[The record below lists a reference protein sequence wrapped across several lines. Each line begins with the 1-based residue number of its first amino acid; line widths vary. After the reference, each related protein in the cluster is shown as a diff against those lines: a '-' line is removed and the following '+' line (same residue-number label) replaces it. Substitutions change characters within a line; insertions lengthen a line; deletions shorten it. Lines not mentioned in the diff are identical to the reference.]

1 MNWRHT
7 DFQSVALP
15 TELPRRQP
23 HMLPHPFSPSIELPF
38 QSDMNPLTQAK
49 QMYYILPQA
58 PTLYVGPNQG
68 KGHRSPMSRYS
79 LHRPRRYRA
88 VWDRPAPGTRLLPS
102 PHSSIVSLG
111 YHPSGDGR
119 SIDFLRHTL
128 SKGLCRYTVPSSGR
142 FGVASSGHALELS
155 FTLLPG
161 AIVPLGAIM
170 PPKAI
175 APPRAIVPIRAI
187 MPSRAIVPSSA
198 IVPLCDSNHRSHRSI
213 PFGAPRRRVD
223 VPSPSSVERC
233 CRTDR
238 PHTETPSNLA
248 RLLRHVWG
256 LCRIA
261 ADVEHPLGRT
271 LDVGAGVV
279 VFLFKSLGPS
289 IAFPSVPSP
298 VGATGWSP
306 WGGASSPTT
315 QERNRLLAHTPIISH
330 AHPFPSPDAPFPRKA
345 RNICLE
351 QSNRHEL
358 LIKTIKCRRFRKA
371 ANPTHRAAHRYRLM
385 SIL

>member
-1 MNWRHT
+1 
-7 DFQSVALP
+7 
-15 TELPRRQP
+15 
-23 HMLPHPFSPSIELPF
+23 
-38 QSDMNPLTQAK
+38 
-49 QMYYILPQA
+49 
-58 PTLYVGPNQG
+58 
-68 KGHRSPMSRYS
+68 MSRYS

-88 VWDRPAPGTRLLPS
+88 VWDRPAHGTRLLPS

-111 YHPSGDGR
+111 YPLPGDGR

-198 IVPLCDSNHRSHRSI
+198 IVPLCDSNHHSHRSI
-213 PFGAPRRRVD
+213 PFGTPRHRV
-223 VPSPSSVERC
+223 VTPFPSSVERC
-233 CRTDR
+233 CRTDK

-256 LCRIA
+256 YSRIA
-261 ADVEHPLGRT
+261 AGLEHPLRRT
-271 LDVGAGVV
+271 IGVGAGVV
-279 VFLFKSLGPS
+279 VFLFKSPGPS
-289 IAFPSVPSP
+289 IAFSSVPSP
-298 VGATGWSP
+298 VGVTGWSP

-315 QERNRLLAHTPIISH
+315 HERNRLLAHTPIISH
-330 AHPFPSPDAPFPRKA
+330 AIPSPPPVPLSLGKRE
-345 RNICLE
+345 NICLE

-358 LIKTIKCRRFRKA
+358 LIKTIKFRRFGRA